1 MENFLIYLQAT
12 ISILTLLGVLYAIY
26 RTFSDP
32 DIKAKGRLDIME
44 GQCQLKH
51 SGLDK
56 AIYEIKT
63 DLKMVKENH
72 LKHIENRL
80 GNIEKT
86 QERILT
92 ILEYE
97 KKHS

>member
-1 MENFLIYLQAT
+1 MYLQAT

-32 DIKAKGRLDIME
+32 DIKSKNRLDIME

-51 SGLDK
+51 SGLEK
-56 AIYEIKT
+56 AIHEIKT

-72 LKHIENRL
+72 LKQIENRL

-92 ILEYE
+92 VLEYE
-97 KKHS
+97 KKK